1 MEKRTYKKVMDVPT
15 EMLVTEPVLVD
26 KIKDRVKEE
35 VINGIVGL
43 MSNGNEYIVSLSD
56 IIETQNYSCD
66 FMSRFEQKIN
76 LVPLVRCK
84 DCKHFYRDDIEEHT
98 PYGFYNTCFHAFC
111 DKHWDKEQG
120 EYIDV
125 DTDDFCAWAERRE
138 DE

>member
-26 KIKDRVKEE
+26 KIKDRVKGE
-35 VINGIVGL
+35 VINGIIGL
-43 MSNGNEYIVSLSD
+43 MSNDNEYIVSLSD

-84 DCKHFYRDDIEEHT
+84 DCKW
-98 PYGFYNTCFHAFC
+98 
-111 DKHWDKEQG
+111 KQG
-120 EYIDV
+120 SACVRFADV
-125 DTDDFCAWAERRE
+125 WTFSDDFCSRAERRE